1 LAEPVDARELQ
12 PPRKTSFMWGS
23 SPTVDHGPK
32 DALLRAVVGSTWIP
46 APWQIVKLQMV
57 WIAAG
62 MAGASI
68 RGQVVLEILAIRE
81 RPLKGLIERS
91 VGFHFLVAGV

>member
-1 LAEPVDARELQ
+1 
-12 PPRKTSFMWGS
+12 
-23 SPTVDHGPK
+23 
-32 DALLRAVVGSTWIP
+32 
-46 APWQIVKLQMV
+46 MV